1 MKTLAGEQMQRDM
14 RWAIFLC
21 AASGLSAS
29 AASAQD
35 IQNFKPALGTTNY
48 LTVDSALVAPHWVFQ
63 PSVFLNYGKN
73 PLVVRDVGTGKVRQ
87 EIISGLTTVD
97 LQVAF
102 GLYDR
107 LELGLN
113 APLIVTSGQGVREI
127 DEDGF
132 GLGDIRFL
140 PKVRL
145 LGAADTTGIG
155 LAVALPVSLPTASAK
170 KGMGAGALSVGPK
183 IIADVR
189 LSQVLR
195 VSLNGGYEFR
205 TSNEDVGSTSVTSM
219 TGVVQTTGVEV
230 GSEFTYGAALGIKP
244 GNDELELLA
253 EVFGAAPAE
262 DVEGGE
268 EAKPLEAELGAR
280 WYSPWGV
287 VLTGGGGFGIETSL
301 GTPDYRIFFGAG
313 WAVGDDAGDP
323 DGDGLLGSADG
334 CPAVAED
341 RDGFEDE
348 DGCPEADDDRD
359 GVVDAA
365 DRCPTVAETVNGF
378 EDEDGCPDQ
387 GDSDG
392 DGFKDDADQCPKE
405 AEDKDG
411 FEDENGCPEPDNDT
425 DTILDAADLCPLN
438 AEDLDS
444 FDDQDGCPEFD
455 NDKDGVLDAD
465 DKCPLEPEVVNG
477 IDDQDGCPD
486 KGVSSV
492 RITSERIEILQ
503 KVFFDNDK
511 DSIKPVSFNLLGQVS
526 AALKAHPEMAKVR
539 VEGHTDRWGDPARN
553 LDLSKRRAA
562 AVVRYLVEVGGLSPS
577 RLESG
582 GYGYTRPLDPRLNF
596 KADDKNRRVEFVV
609 VGGTTPTAPA
619 GTTPTPEGVPPE
631 ATPPA
636 AVAPPA
642 P

>member
-1 MKTLAGEQMQRDM
+1 M
-14 RWAIFLC
+14 
-21 AASGLSAS
+21 
-29 AASAQD
+29 
-35 IQNFKPALGTTNY
+35 
-48 LTVDSALVAPHWVFQ
+48 
-63 PSVFLNYGKN
+63 
-73 PLVVRDVGTGKVRQ
+73 VRDVGTGKVRQ

-127 DEDGF
+127 DED
-132 GLGDIRFL
+132 
-140 PKVRL
+140 
-145 LGAADTTGIG
+145 
-155 LAVALPVSLPTASAK
+155 
-170 KGMGAGALSVGPK
+170 
-183 IIADVR
+183 
-189 LSQVLR
+189 
-195 VSLNGGYEFR
+195 
-205 TSNEDVGSTSVTSM
+205 
-219 TGVVQTTGVEV
+219 
-230 GSEFTYGAALGIKP
+230 
-244 GNDELELLA
+244 
-253 EVFGAAPAE
+253 
-262 DVEGGE
+262 
-268 EAKPLEAELGAR
+268 
-280 WYSPWGV
+280 
-287 VLTGGGGFGIETSL
+287 
-301 GTPDYRIFFGAG
+301 
-313 WAVGDDAGDP
+313 
-323 DGDGLLGSADG
+323 
-334 CPAVAED
+334 
-341 RDGFEDE
+341 
-348 DGCPEADDDRD
+348 
-359 GVVDAA
+359 
-365 DRCPTVAETVNGF
+365 
-378 EDEDGCPDQ
+378 
-387 GDSDG
+387 
-392 DGFKDDADQCPKE
+392 
-405 AEDKDG
+405 
-411 FEDENGCPEPDNDT
+411 GCPEPDNDT

-619 GTTPTPEGVPPE
+619 GFSCTPTYGT
-631 ATPPA
+631 ATVRVDA
-636 AVAPPA
+636 RTITEVDFSCR
-642 P
+642 